1 MHSKLKTLLMSSAL
15 GLSALLSSAHAQ
27 LNLTG
32 STYGTFLPTAQ
43 PNTTIVNGPVVS
55 TFSSGIP
62 YRSWDTQTSV
72 TFTGSAFTGVESG
85 DTFSLGT
92 VKFKNGMT
100 KLHSTATFATM
111 DLFLNIPAQG
121 VNDYKLT
128 TLMFGLDNTDNHG
141 VQDIPDL
148 YYIGHTLP
156 SSVTFNG
163 NLVLFNIGFTDASYT
178 TAPGH
183 SIHENATGSVGL
195 TAEVRFVPVPEPSTY
210 AAIAGL
216 GLIGLVSVRRFRR
229 SAIAIV

>member
-1 MHSKLKTLLMSSAL
+1 MHPKLKTLIVSSAL
-15 GLSALLSSAHAQ
+15 GLSALFSTAHAQ

-72 TFTGSAFTGVESG
+72 TFTGSAFSGVESG
-85 DTFSLGT
+85 DTFSLGS

-100 KLHSTATFATM
+100 ALHSTATFATM
-111 DLFLNIPAQG
+111 DLFLNIPAHG
-121 VNDYKLT
+121 VTDYKLT
-128 TLMFGLDNTDNHG
+128 TLMFGIDNTDNHG

-163 NLVLFNIGFTDASYT
+163 NLVLFNIGFTDESYT

-183 SIHENATGSVGL
+183 TIHENATGMVGI
-195 TAEVRFVPVPEPSTY
+195 TADVRFVPVPEPSTY
-210 AAIAGL
+210 AIFAGL
-216 GLIGLVSVRRFRR
+216 GLVGLVAARRLRR
-229 SAIAIV
+229 AQAVQA